1 MRKNSRNLGSCDK
14 NATPVKMSI
23 NNESTSLS
31 VTTVPSDLVNDMPSH
46 FLSVPQ
52 RVTSPTRGMTK
63 LAA

>member
-1 MRKNSRNLGSCDK
+1 MHKNSKNLGNCDR

-31 VTTVPSDLVNDMPSH
+31 VTTVPSDLVNDMPSL